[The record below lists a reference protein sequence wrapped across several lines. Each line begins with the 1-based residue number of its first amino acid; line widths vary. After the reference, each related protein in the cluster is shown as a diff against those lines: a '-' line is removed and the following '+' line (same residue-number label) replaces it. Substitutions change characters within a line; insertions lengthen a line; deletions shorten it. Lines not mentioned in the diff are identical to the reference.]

1 MGTTNQPQRPATT
14 IRAGGI
20 KATVW
25 ENQTKD
31 GNTYYSVS
39 LSRSYKDGEEWKETN
54 SYYRDDLPKVELV
67 TRKAFE
73 FIHLEAERQVDKAGV
88 APEPNGSGEPKSF
101 AKKVEQ
107 ERQGKADNAAA
118 AEKS

>member
-1 MGTTNQPQRPATT
+1 MTTVNQPQRPATS
-14 IRAGGI
+14 IRAGGV

-31 GNTYYSVS
+31 GNSYYSIT

-73 FIHLEAERQVDKAGV
+73 YIHMEVEKQQAAQKPVLGKHTE
-88 APEPNGSGEPKSF
+88 
-101 AKKVEQ
+101 KVEADK
-107 ERQGKADNAAA
+107 EKKAEATPAKAAKA
-118 AEKS
+118 S